1 MYTFFGLNGV
11 EIVAPEPEAVLTML
25 AVADGSMKEPALAE
39 WLRANTKRRVR
50 RR

>member
-1 MYTFFGLNGV
+1 MATFLARNGV
-11 EIVAPEPEAVLTML
+11 RFIAPEPDAVLTML

-39 WLRANTKRRVR
+39 WLRANTKRRAR